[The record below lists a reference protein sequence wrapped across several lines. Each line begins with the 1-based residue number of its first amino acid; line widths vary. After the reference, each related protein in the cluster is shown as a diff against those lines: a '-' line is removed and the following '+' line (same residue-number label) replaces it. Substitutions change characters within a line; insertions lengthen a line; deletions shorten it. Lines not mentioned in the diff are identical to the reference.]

1 VLRSGDLLSDRYQ
14 LDERVA
20 TGGMG
25 DVWRA
30 TDVLLGR
37 SVAVKVLLPSL
48 LSDPSFLTRF
58 RAEARMM
65 AALHHPGIVQVYDCG
80 DDRLADGSQA
90 DYLVMEFV
98 AGEPLSRRIEAA
110 GRLSVEETL
119 AVLTQAAEALHAAHS
134 SGIVH
139 RDVKPSNLLVQP
151 DGTVVL
157 VDFGVARSTGV
168 TSVTSTNGI
177 PGTALYMAP
186 EQAMGRPVS
195 PATDIYALGAV
206 AYCCLA
212 GRPPFTGE
220 NALDVAVRQVHDEP
234 PALPADI
241 PAPVVTLVGQAL
253 AKNPA
258 DRYPSAAAFAAA
270 ARAVTGS
277 DAAATALIAPAGV
290 AAVPAAGGPRTMLGV
305 PVVPAA
311 TPSRARGSRRR
322 VVAGVGVAA
331 VALLALGGLTAMLGF
346 GPDRGRP
353 ATPPAPATSPT
364 APQVA
369 ETSTPNGQDTTTVA
383 APSSP
388 AGAGTSTATANPR
401 RSVTPPATARPSPS
415 THQPTS
421 APTPPPTTPAPTT
434 GGPGGPPPSGGTP
447 TPGAAGAVH

>member
-1 VLRSGDLLSDRYQ
+1 
-14 LDERVA
+14 
-20 TGGMG
+20 MG

-48 LSDPSFLTRF
+48 LTDPSFLTRF

-80 DDRLADGSQA
+80 DDTLADGSQA

-119 AVLTQAAEALHAAHS
+119 AVVTQAAEALHAAHT

-220 NALDVAVRQVHDEP
+220 NPLDVAVRQVHDEP

-258 DRYPSAAAFAAA
+258 DRYPSAAAFAEA

-277 DAAATALIAPAGV
+277 DGAATAMIAPAGV
-290 AAVPAAGGPRTMLGV
+290 AAVARRGGPQTVPGV

-311 TPSRARGSRRR
+311 PSRARGSRRR
-322 VVAGVGVAA
+322 MVAGVGVAA
-331 VALLALGGLTAMLGF
+331 AALLALAGLTAMLGF
-346 GPDRGRP
+346 GPDRGRTP
-353 ATPPAPATSPT
+353 TTPPAPATSPT
-364 APQVA
+364 AAPAVEPSA
-369 ETSTPNGQDTTTVA
+369 SKGQDTTPVA
-383 APSSP
+383 TSSST
-388 AGAGTSTATANPR
+388 GASTPTATATPK
-401 RSVTPPATARPSPS
+401 RSVTPSAAARPSPS
-415 THQPTS
+415 TVQPSS
-421 APTPPPTTPAPTT
+421 APTPPPTTPPPTGGGT
-434 GGPGGPPPSGGTP
+434 GGPFTPTPPPS
-447 TPGAAGAVH
+447 PGSVGAVH